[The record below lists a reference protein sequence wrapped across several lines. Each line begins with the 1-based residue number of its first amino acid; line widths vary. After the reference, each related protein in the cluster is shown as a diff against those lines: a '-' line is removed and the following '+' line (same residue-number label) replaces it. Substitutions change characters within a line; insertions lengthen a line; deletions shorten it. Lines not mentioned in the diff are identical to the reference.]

1 MPSPVVSRP
10 RPKLSWS
17 WWLVIAVAIV
27 SWDVV
32 IIPSG
37 LDVSALLVFTAPAA
51 ALGLFMRWASCLF
64 TTSRWNWRMATDAAL
79 TGAMLL
85 PPFLAALV
93 TLSGMQRPEALL
105 PLFVLGA
112 WLALGGG
119 LLVAAFTPGE
129 KKPVPQ
135 SARSHAPRS
144 ETQRTADVTRAG
156 ELRGG
161 LTTPRFPA
169 TPPRA

>member
-1 MPSPVVSRP
+1 
-10 RPKLSWS
+10 
-17 WWLVIAVAIV
+17 
-27 SWDVV
+27 V

-64 TTSRWNWRMATDAAL
+64 TTSRWNWRMATDAAI

-112 WLALGGG
+112 WFALGGG
-119 LLVAAFTPGE
+119 LLIAAFTPGE
-129 KKPVPQ
+129 KKPVPP

-144 ETQRTADVTRAG
+144 ETQRRAEVTRAQEG
-156 ELRGG
+156 FRG
-161 LTTPRFPA
+161 LTIPERDEA
-169 TPPRA
+169 LPRA